1 MYSFISID
9 KIIAFFT
16 KYGIDITLFTNYEL
30 SILIILSNILVVI
43 SYIFIIYISYK
54 IILKVLDWWF

>member
-9 KIIAFFT
+9 KIITFFT

-54 IILKVLDWWF
+54 IILKVLNWWF

>member
-1 MYSFISID
+1 MYSFITLD
-9 KIIAFFT
+9 KLIAFFI

-30 SILIILSNILVVI
+30 SILILLSNIFMVI
-43 SYIFIIYISYK
+43 SYIFIFYITYK